1 MPSSSSSAR
10 SPFSSPNEHLD
21 TANRIVALLANIIG
35 AAESVLRVAAIGP
48 DKRLFFK
55 TAHQITSYLNLLQV
69 VFCLYKLSALRRLV
83 SGLTVAYA
91 AENSPCMFVSISE
104 ENE

>member
-48 DKRLFFK
+48 DKRHL
-55 TAHQITSYLNLLQV
+55 AVAGLLSHRPSYV
-69 VFCLYKLSALRRLV
+69 IKAVCLKNKSWL
-83 SGLTVAYA
+83 
-91 AENSPCMFVSISE
+91 C
-104 ENE
+104 